1 LLHSQCCQVEP
12 KCDSTLTI
20 ALSKSNVVV
29 CRTHMLQADSE
40 EECQAWIAS
49 IQAGVSKAY
58 NRALSTAMDSVCT
71 LTVDTTIT
79 T

>member
-1 LLHSQCCQVEP
+1 
-12 KCDSTLTI
+12 
-20 ALSKSNVVV
+20 
-29 CRTHMLQADSE
+29 MLQADSE